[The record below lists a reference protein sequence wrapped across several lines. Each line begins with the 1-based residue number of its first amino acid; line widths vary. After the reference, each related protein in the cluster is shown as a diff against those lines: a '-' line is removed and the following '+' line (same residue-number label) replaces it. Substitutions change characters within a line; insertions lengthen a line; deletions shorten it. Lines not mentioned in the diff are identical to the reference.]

1 MSVSFRARSP
11 RRVDVTD
18 GMIAGR
24 LALLCAAAVVFL
36 IVWTLF
42 MPPQVKHSTGDLRFK
57 QCEYSVMNYVSL
69 FGEYQLLFT
78 DVVMGGLEQVKLSG
92 REEALPQEMF
102 LLGFFNRKTGMLFE
116 IRKFPIETCPVAF
129 TSCRVID
136 MVAR

>member
-102 LLGFFNRKTGMLFE
+102 PLGFFNRKTGMLFE
-116 IRKFPIETCPVAF
+116 I
-129 TSCRVID
+129 
-136 MVAR
+136 

>member
-78 DVVMGGLEQVKLSG
+78 DVVIDVVSETFWKG
-92 REEALPQEMF
+92 RGTSTGNVSTWIFQSE
-102 LLGFFNRKTGMLFE
+102 NRN
-116 IRKFPIETCPVAF
+116 AF
-129 TSCRVID
+129 
-136 MVAR
+136 

>member
-78 DVVMGGLEQVKLSG
+78 DVVMGDLEQVKLSG

-102 LLGFFNRKTGMLFE
+102 PLGFFNRKTGMLFE
-116 IRKFPIETCPVAF
+116 IQKFPIETFPVAF

>member
-1 MSVSFRARSP
+1 M
-11 RRVDVTD
+11 TD

-57 QCEYSVMNYVSL
+57 QCEYSVMNYISL

-78 DVVMGGLEQVKLSG
+78 DVVMGDLEQVKLSG

-102 LLGFFNRKTGMLFE
+102 PLGFFNRKTGMLFH
-116 IRKFPIETCPVAF
+116 CPRINAMP
-129 TSCRVID
+129 CPLP
-136 MVAR
+136 A